1 MNTTESTTRTLA
13 ANTTSAPVE
22 AADVASEIAA
32 TSHRRK
38 QLTTAP
44 VEPGTVGSPE
54 FCRPA
59 DCRRLFGIGRSYVY
73 QLIQSGDVRSVS
85 VRKRGAKTGIRLLD
99 VQSVRQYLRGQFP
112 TDANG

>member
-1 MNTTESTTRTLA
+1 MRMLA
-13 ANTTSAPVE
+13 ANTTSAQTE
-22 AADVASEIAA
+22 AGDVASVIGTTA
-32 TSHRRK
+32 HRAK

-44 VEPGTVGSPE
+44 VEPGAIGSPE

-99 VQSVRQYLRGQFP
+99 VESVRAFIRGQFT
-112 TDANG
+112 TDANDQR